1 MNQTIKCHRK
11 YKKYKKNWQLKKM
24 IELIKSYSNFN
35 MKRYILKY
43 HGQIAYYVN

>member
-1 MNQTIKCHRK
+1 
-11 YKKYKKNWQLKKM
+11 M